1 MNDFKISRAAFS
13 EFFWQQVGMGR
24 SLPYGLGVELEELR
38 EQADYNTGSLSDED
52 VYDLSALVRYFE
64 PTVVCE
70 IGTFIGRSTHTIADN
85 MKAGVIWTCDG
96 SNALDL
102 PAPENKN
109 VTIRQFKKTS
119 STEMFAKAMTERQK
133 FDLFYIDGRLSQ
145 RDIELMAECVDFTRA
160 VIVLDDFEGVEKG
173 VANASM
179 LLSSVAADFT
189 LIYPKPGRKTA
200 VLLPFTRIRFVPQ
213 A

>member
-13 EFFWQQVGMGR
+13 EFFWQQVGIGR
-24 SLPYGLGVELEELR
+24 SLPYALGQQLEELR
-38 EQADYNTGSLSDED
+38 AQADYNTGSLTDD
-52 VYDLSALVRYFE
+52 DIYDLSALVRYFE

-145 RDIELMAECVDFTRA
+145 RDVELMADCMYNRS

-189 LIYPKPGRKTA
+189 LIYPKLERKTA
-200 VLLPFTRIRFVPQ
+200 VLLPLERIRFVRQ
-213 A
+213 V